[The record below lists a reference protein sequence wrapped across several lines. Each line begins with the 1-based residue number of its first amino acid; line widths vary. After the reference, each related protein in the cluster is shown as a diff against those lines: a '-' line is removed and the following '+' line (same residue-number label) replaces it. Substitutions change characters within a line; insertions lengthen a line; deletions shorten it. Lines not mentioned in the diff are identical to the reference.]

1 MSTPTTAL
9 LARTVRLSTR
19 GWGTHA
25 TRMVLGVVVLFT
37 LATTTTF
44 SARFGAAGLHLLGSI
59 AWWSALFITL
69 AGIGL
74 FCSAITEEKEEQT
87 IGLLRMAGLRPVAI
101 LLAKS
106 TARFYDAVMLFAILL
121 PFTMLAVTLG
131 GVSTTQVLAI
141 AIALAAYIF
150 LLANLGLLLSVLRP
164 TTQSASGMMVLVL
177 ILFYVV
183 PMFFWSYP
191 LGRFINE
198 ATVWFRIQEILT
210 TGYSGGVFSL
220 QLWASLGLGIGAFVV
235 SLLLFDRCVRDE
247 DAQAPE
253 RMSVR
258 ANSRLRLFG
267 VSRAPA
273 GIAAVTWKDF
283 HFGCGGRT
291 MSMVKPLVMLTL
303 VGVYFMVINIMGF
316 SSQFANVEAKH
327 VGISLQFIALL
338 WLVFEFAIHLS
349 KIFAQEVR
357 GETLTG
363 LLSLPYSAAELAY
376 AKLRAALLA
385 MLPAMGVLV
394 LGVCIAPEDFFKG
407 ASETLKESAG
417 WMVIFM
423 IVFFWHACAYLSL
436 TLRRSPLIAAMVLV
450 IGIQFLYW
458 MFAAMVMF
466 ASMGQSSNG
475 DPALFVLMLIYA
487 IPSIFMHAAIAR
499 QLVIKG
505 AQ

>member
-25 TRMVLGVVVLFT
+25 TRMVLGIVVLFT

-131 GVSTTQVLAI
+131 GVSTTQVLAC
-141 AIALAAYIF
+141 AVALAAYIF
-150 LLANLGLLLSVLRP
+150 FLANLGLLLSVLRP

-183 PMFFWSYP
+183 PMFFWPSP
-191 LGRFINE
+191 FGRLMNE
-198 ATVWFRIQEILT
+198 ATVWFRIGEILT
-210 TGYSGGVFSL
+210 TGYSGGVLSL
-220 QLWASLGLGIGAFVV
+220 QLWASLGLGIGAFIV

-291 MSMVKPLVMLTL
+291 MSMVKPLMMLSL
-303 VGVYFMVINIMGF
+303 VGIGF
-316 SSQFANVEAKH
+316 IIFQTAFGNLEIKN
-327 VGISLQFIALL
+327 VGITIQLIALL

-363 LLSLPYSAAELAY
+363 LLSLPYSAAELTY

-394 LGVCIAPEDFFKG
+394 LGICMAPEEFFKG
-407 ASETLKESAG
+407 ASYILKESGG

-423 IVFFWHACAYLSL
+423 IVFFWHACAYLSI
-436 TLRRSPLIAAMVLV
+436 TLRRSPLIAALGLV
-450 IGIQFLYW
+450 IGILFLYW

-466 ASMGQSSNG
+466 ASMGRSSDG
-475 DPALFVLMLIYA
+475 DAALFVLMLIYA

-499 QLVIKG
+499 RLVIKG

>member
-44 SARFGAAGLHLLGSI
+44 SARFGAAGLHLLSSI
-59 AWWSALFITL
+59 VWWSALFITL

-131 GVSTTQVLAI
+131 GVSTTQVLAC
-141 AIALAAYIF
+141 AVALAAYIF
-150 LLANLGLLLSVLRP
+150 FLANLGLLLSVLRP

-191 LGRFINE
+191 LGRLINE

-220 QLWASLGLGIGAFVV
+220 QLWTSLGLGVGAFIV

-258 ANSRLRLFG
+258 GNSRLRLFG

-283 HFGCGGRT
+283 HFACGGRT
-291 MSMVKPLVMLTL
+291 MSIVKPLLIL
-303 VGVYFMVINIMGF
+303 LLIGIGFIVISMINSRSIFDNI
-316 SSQFANVEAKH
+316 EAKH
-327 VGISLQFIALL
+327 VGVTIQFVALL

-349 KIFAQEVR
+349 KLFAQEVR

-363 LLSLPYSAAELAY
+363 LLSLPYTAAELAY

-394 LGVCIAPEDFFKG
+394 LGICIAPEEFFKG
-407 ASETLKESAG
+407 ASEILKESGG

-436 TLRRSPLIAAMVLV
+436 VLRRSPLIAALGLV

-466 ASMGQSSNG
+466 ASMGRSSNG
-475 DPALFVLMLIYA
+475 DAALVVLILIYA
-487 IPSIFMHAAIAR
+487 IPSIFMHIAIAR
-499 QLVIKG
+499 RLVIKG

>member
-273 GIAAVTWKDF
+273 GVAAVTWKDF
-283 HFGCGGRT
+283 HFACGGRT
-291 MSMVKPLVMLTL
+291 MSMVKPLMMLTL
-303 VGVYFMVINIMGF
+303 VGIGF
-316 SSQFANVEAKH
+316 IIFQTAFGNLEMKN
-327 VGISLQFIALL
+327 VGITLQFVALL

-363 LLSLPYSAAELAY
+363 LLSLPYTAAEIAY

-385 MLPAMGVLV
+385 MLPVTSVLV
-394 LGVCIAPEDFFKG
+394 LGICMAPEEFFKG
-407 ASETLKESAG
+407 ASYILKESGG

-423 IVFFWHACAYLSL
+423 IVFFWHACAYLSI
-436 TLRRSPLIAAMVLV
+436 TLRRSPLIAALGLV
-450 IGIQFLYW
+450 IGILFLYW

-466 ASMGQSSNG
+466 ASMGRSSDG
-475 DPALFVLMLIYA
+475 DAALFVLMLIYA
-487 IPSIFMHAAIAR
+487 IPSIFMHTAIAR
-499 QLVIKG
+499 RLVIKG

>member
-19 GWGTHA
+19 GWGTHT
-25 TRMVLGVVVLFT
+25 TRLVLGVVVLFT

-59 AWWSALFITL
+59 VWWSALFITL

-87 IGLLRMAGLRPVAI
+87 IGLLRMAGLRPMAI

-131 GVSTTQVLAI
+131 GVSTTQVLAC
-141 AIALAAYIF
+141 AVALAAYIF
-150 LLANLGLLLSVLRP
+150 FLANLGLLLSVLRP

-183 PMFFWSYP
+183 PMFFSATP
-191 LGRFINE
+191 LGRLINE
-198 ATVWFRIQEILT
+198 TTVWFRIQEILT
-210 TGYSGGVFSL
+210 TGYSGGMLSL
-220 QLWASLGLGIGAFVV
+220 QLWTSLGLGIGAFVV

-291 MSMVKPLVMLTL
+291 MSMVKPLMMLTL
-303 VGVYFMVINIMGF
+303 VGIGF
-316 SSQFANVEAKH
+316 IIFQTAFGNLEIKN
-327 VGISLQFIALL
+327 VGITLQFVALL
-338 WLVFEFAIHLS
+338 WLIFEFAIHLS

-394 LGVCIAPEDFFKG
+394 LGICMAPEEFFKG
-407 ASETLKESAG
+407 AAEILKESGG

-436 TLRRSPLIAAMVLV
+436 TLRRSPLIAALGLV

-458 MFAAMVMF
+458 MLAVMVMF
-466 ASMGQSSNG
+466 SSMGRSSDG
-475 DPALFVLMLIYA
+475 DAAQFVLILIYA

-499 QLVIKG
+499 RLVIKG

>member
-291 MSMVKPLVMLTL
+291 MSMVKPLMMLTL
-303 VGVYFMVINIMGF
+303 VGIGF
-316 SSQFANVEAKH
+316 IIFQTAFGNLEMKN
-327 VGISLQFIALL
+327 VGITLQFVALL

-363 LLSLPYSAAELAY
+363 LLSLPYTAAEIAY

-385 MLPAMGVLV
+385 MLPVTSVLV
-394 LGVCIAPEDFFKG
+394 LGICMAPEEFFKG
-407 ASETLKESAG
+407 ASYILKESGG

-423 IVFFWHACAYLSL
+423 IVFFWHACAYLSI
-436 TLRRSPLIAAMVLV
+436 TLRRSPLIAELGLV
-450 IGIQFLYW
+450 IGILFLYW

-466 ASMGQSSNG
+466 AFMGRSSDG
-475 DPALFVLMLIYA
+475 DAALFVLMLIYA
-487 IPSIFMHAAIAR
+487 IPSIFMHTAIAR
-499 QLVIKG
+499 RLVIKG

>member
-273 GIAAVTWKDF
+273 GVAAVTWKDF
-283 HFGCGGRT
+283 HFACGGRT
-291 MSMVKPLVMLTL
+291 MSMVKPLMMLTL
-303 VGVYFMVINIMGF
+303 VGIGF
-316 SSQFANVEAKH
+316 IIFQTAFGNLEMKN
-327 VGISLQFIALL
+327 VGITLQFIALL

-363 LLSLPYSAAELAY
+363 LLSLPYTAAELVY

-407 ASETLKESAG
+407 ASEMLTNTAG

-423 IVFFWHACAYLSL
+423 IVFFWHACAYLSI
-436 TLRRSPLIAAMVLV
+436 TLRRSPLIAALGLV

-466 ASMGQSSNG
+466 SSMGRSNG
-475 DPALFVLMLIYA
+475 DAAQVVLILIYA
-487 IPSIFMHAAIAR
+487 IPSIFMHTAIAR
-499 QLVIKG
+499 RLVIKG

>member
-59 AWWSALFITL
+59 VWWSALFITL

-106 TARFYDAVMLFAILL
+106 TARFYDAVMLFAVLL

-131 GVSTTQVLAI
+131 GVSTTQVLAC
-141 AIALAAYIF
+141 AVALAAYIF

-191 LGRFINE
+191 LGRLINE
-198 ATVWFRIQEILT
+198 ATVWFRIGEILT

-220 QLWASLGLGIGAFVV
+220 QLWASLGLGIGAFIV
-235 SLLLFDRCVRDE
+235 SLLIFDRCVRDE

-273 GIAAVTWKDF
+273 GVAAVTWKDF
-283 HFGCGGRT
+283 HFACGGRT
-291 MSMVKPLVMLTL
+291 MSMVKPLMMLTL
-303 VGVYFMVINIMGF
+303 VGIGF
-316 SSQFANVEAKH
+316 IIFQTAFGNLEMKN
-327 VGISLQFIALL
+327 VGITLQFIALL

-363 LLSLPYSAAELAY
+363 LLSLPYTAAEIAY

-385 MLPAMGVLV
+385 MLPVTSVLV
-394 LGVCIAPEDFFKG
+394 LGICMAPEEFFKG
-407 ASETLKESAG
+407 ASYILKESGG

-436 TLRRSPLIAAMVLV
+436 SLRRSPLIAALGLV

-466 ASMGQSSNG
+466 SSMGRSNG
-475 DPALFVLMLIYA
+475 DAAQVVLILIYA
-487 IPSIFMHAAIAR
+487 IPSIFMHTAIAR
-499 QLVIKG
+499 RLVIKG

>member
-291 MSMVKPLVMLTL
+291 MSMVKPLMMLSL
-303 VGVYFMVINIMGF
+303 VGIGF
-316 SSQFANVEAKH
+316 IIFQTAFGNLEIKN
-327 VGISLQFIALL
+327 VGITIQLIALL
-338 WLVFEFAIHLS
+338 CLVFEFAIHLS

-363 LLSLPYSAAELAY
+363 LLSLPYSAAELTY

-394 LGVCIAPEDFFKG
+394 LGICMAPEEFFKG
-407 ASETLKESAG
+407 ASEILKESGG

-436 TLRRSPLIAAMVLV
+436 TLRRSPLIAALGLV

-458 MFAAMVMF
+458 MFAAMVLF
-466 ASMGQSSNG
+466 SSMGRSSSNEN
-475 DPALFVLMLIYA
+475 PALFVLMLIYA

-499 QLVIKG
+499 RLVIKG

>member
-44 SARFGAAGLHLLGSI
+44 SAFFGAAGLHLLGSI

-106 TARFYDAVMLFAILL
+106 TARFYDAVMLFAVLL

-235 SLLLFDRCVRDE
+235 SLLIFDRCVRDE

-291 MSMVKPLVMLTL
+291 MSMIKPLMMLTL

-316 SSQFANVEAKH
+316 SSQFASVEAKH

-363 LLSLPYSAAELAY
+363 LLSLPYTAAELAY

-385 MLPAMGVLV
+385 MLPAIGVLV
-394 LGVCIAPEDFFKG
+394 LGICMAPDEFVKG
-407 ASETLKESAG
+407 ASEMLTNTAG

-436 TLRRSPLIAAMVLV
+436 TLRRSPLIAALGLV

-458 MFAAMVMF
+458 MFAAMVLF
-466 ASMGQSSNG
+466 SSMGRSSG
-475 DPALFVLMLIYA
+475 DAAQFVLILIYA
-487 IPSIFMHAAIAR
+487 IPSIFMHTAIAR
-499 QLVIKG
+499 RLVIKG

>member
-37 LATTTTF
+37 LVTTTTF

-87 IGLLRMAGLRPVAI
+87 IGLLRMAGLRPMAI

-106 TARFYDAVMLFAILL
+106 TARFYDAVMLFAVLL

-235 SLLLFDRCVRDE
+235 SLLIFDRCVRDE

-291 MSMVKPLVMLTL
+291 MSMIKPLVMLIL
-303 VGVYFMVINIMGF
+303 VGIGF
-316 SSQFANVEAKH
+316 IIFQTAFGNLEIKN
-327 VGISLQFIALL
+327 VGITFQFIALL

-363 LLSLPYSAAELAY
+363 LLSLPYTAAELAY

-407 ASETLKESAG
+407 ASEILKESAG

-436 TLRRSPLIAAMVLV
+436 TLRRSPLIAALGLV

-466 ASMGQSSNG
+466 SSMGRSSG
-475 DPALFVLMLIYA
+475 DAAQFVLILIYA
-487 IPSIFMHAAIAR
+487 IPSIFMHTAIAR
-499 QLVIKG
+499 RLVIKG